1 LLETLSAHLAAL
13 ILAFAALAKALHARP
28 ALAALRRAVTLPD
41 RIAVAALLMVIA
53 CQAALA
59 VLLLSRH
66 PAVAAAL
73 GLALTTTL
81 LVVNLIARRRG
92 RLADCGCYGAFPW
105 MSSAL
110 SWTLDGLLLLALA
123 LAFALA
129 TGNGG
134 ADFFMAIG
142 AGPWIAAALSAAL
155 ACAYLAH
162 LSLLQGRLLPRPLLR
177 PARPWPDLAR
187 SHGLEGG
194 KGGRHYTVFV
204 SEHCPQCGRIVHALK
219 AAQGL
224 GLLPATS
231 LVMAEGQ
238 SLFHSPIPVVNLPP
252 AVFHRLAESVPLVV
266 ISVDGIVEEIRE
278 GSLPAALVEA
288 LRQGRRG

>member
-1 LLETLSAHLAAL
+1 MFETLSAHLAAL

-41 RIAVAALLMVIA
+41 RIAVAALLAVIGS
-53 CQAALA
+53 QTALA
-59 VLLLSRH
+59 VLLLSPHR
-66 PAVAAAL
+66 AMAAAL

-81 LVVNLIARRRG
+81 LLVNLIARRRG

-110 SWTLDGLLLLALA
+110 SWTLDGLLLFALALA
-123 LAFALA
+123 LTLA
-129 TGNGG
+129 TGSGDGN
-134 ADFFMAIG
+134 FFMAIG
-142 AGPWIAAALSAAL
+142 AGPWIATAVGTAL

-177 PARPWPDLAR
+177 PTRPWPALAR
-187 SHGLEGG
+187 NHSLTGG
-194 KGGRHYTVFV
+194 QGGRHYTVFI
-204 SEHCPQCGRIVHALK
+204 SEHCPQCGRMVHALK
-219 AAQGL
+219 TAQGL
-224 GLLPATS
+224 GLLPPTS

-238 SLFHSPIPVVNLPP
+238 SLFHSPIPVVNLPLT
-252 AVFHRLAESVPLVV
+252 VFHRLAESVPLVV
-266 ISVDGIVEEIRE
+266 ISTDGVVEEIRQ
-278 GSLPAALVEA
+278 GTLPAALVEA